1 MSASPPSIFHRIFDA
16 IDALNYR
23 VVYAVLA
30 VLLAVPFITGHWEV
44 KWRARPLTKG
54 LYETIERCADTGKP
68 VLLINGWI
76 MDSRGENQPQFEV
89 LVDHMMR
96 RHVKFILLSLDPAT
110 AIVGRSICLETER
123 FYKKEFGEDYVQY
136 GRDWLDL
143 GYQLIYQGGGW
154 IIWIP
159 NLKADGLVKKFMT
172 DSDKRDLTLFPI
184 MRRPGAPPLEQ
195 PGTPVDLST
204 LSAKEYKEQWL
215 RLDDFGLI
223 LEVHFVYTILDFN
236 GLVRLDPDFRGPDGK
251 PKIELAEG
259 TVNMLLSELLPYYDS
274 GSLAGILAGYQG
286 AAEYS
291 DLLRRNYGWG
301 PSAEGLRQRNNS
313 YSLGVLWVLALIVI
327 GNISTLRRV
336 LRDRRLAR
344 GGNG

>member
-1 MSASPPSIFHRIFDA
+1 MSASPPSFLHRIFDA

-30 VLLAVPFITGHWEV
+30 LLLAAPFIIGHWSV
-44 KWRARPLTKG
+44 KWRARQLTKG
-54 LYETIERCADTGKP
+54 LYAAVERCGDTGKP

-96 RHVKFILLSLDPAT
+96 RHVRFILLSLEPDT
-110 AIVGRSICLETER
+110 AIVGRSICLKTER
-123 FYKKEFGEDYVQY
+123 YYNEKFGKDYVQY

-143 GYQLIYQGGGW
+143 GYQLIYAGGYW
-154 IIWIP
+154 TIWIP
-159 NLKADGLVKKFMT
+159 NLKADGLVKTFMT
-172 DSDKRDLTLFPI
+172 DYQKRDLTCFPI

-204 LSAKEYKEQWL
+204 LSPQQYKEQWL

-223 LEVHFVYTILDFN
+223 LEVHFTYTIVDLI

-251 PKIELAEG
+251 PKIEMGEA
-259 TVNMLLSELLPYYDS
+259 TVNMSINELLPYYDS

-291 DLLRRNYGWG
+291 DLLRRDYGWG
-301 PSAEGLRQRNNS
+301 PSVEEFHQRNNS

-327 GNISTLRRV
+327 GNISTLRKV